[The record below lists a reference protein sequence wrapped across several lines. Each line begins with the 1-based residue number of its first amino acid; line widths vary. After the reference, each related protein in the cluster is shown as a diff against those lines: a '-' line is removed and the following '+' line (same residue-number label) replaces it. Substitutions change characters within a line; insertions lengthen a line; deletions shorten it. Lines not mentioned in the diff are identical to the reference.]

1 MYEQAALQILQHSFA
16 ELSIQDTVRKSTRMG
31 LPPENLLIS
40 FNMIVKDVMDKLS
53 GSYNSHRR
61 NVVEFSGSPTIVI
74 AKVWELIVEN
84 NDGSVE
90 LNKEH
95 FLWALHYMKECPN
108 FAVLCTT
115 MKNSRRGSPCKNT
128 VLKWVWFY
136 VYEIRELEHRVI
148 VWENRKTNDR
158 GDDCLISVDATDC
171 AFQQILIN
179 NPEKP
184 GKKMINK
191 ALYSFKLNGPGLRYE
206 IGLSLLSNDIVWIN
220 GPFCP
225 GDWNDLEIFRHDL
238 MHKLE
243 PGERVE
249 ADNIYTSEAA
259 FVVTPK
265 SLTTKEEQL
274 AMMKRVE
281 GRHEALNKHVKNWKC
296 IKDNYRVKGTA
307 MEKMEK
313 HGTLFRACAIVKQ
326 VAMQMGV
333 GELYDV

>member
-1 MYEQAALQILQHSFA
+1 M
-16 ELSIQDTVRKSTRMG
+16 
-31 LPPENLLIS
+31 
-40 FNMIVKDVMDKLS
+40 
-53 GSYNSHRR
+53 
-61 NVVEFSGSPTIVI
+61 
-74 AKVWELIVEN
+74 
-84 NDGSVE
+84 
-90 LNKEH
+90 
-95 FLWALHYMKECPN
+95 
-108 FAVLCTT
+108 
-115 MKNSRRGSPCKNT
+115 
-128 VLKWVWFY
+128 
-136 VYEIRELEHRVI
+136 VI